1 MLRYSTSGARGLD
14 VSIKQSILY
23 NIENDLVDVSV
34 LVAVRSV
41 NACKANRYCWHWWC
55 KLVGRRNTPKVGC
68 FCSLKAVFSRYSK
81 NEKIVEKFFI
91 YGKNIVF
98 KRLTPIANGGK
109 IVKLRIKD

>member
-1 MLRYSTSGARGLD
+1 MRAKQIVIAGIGGASL
-14 VSIKQSILY
+14 
-23 NIENDLVDVSV
+23 SV
-34 LVAVRSV
+34 GAIR
-41 NACKANRYCWHWWC
+41 
-55 KLVGRRNTPKVGC
+55 PKVGC

-109 IVKLRIKD
+109 IVKLRTKD